1 MAEPGA
7 GRSERMNRLVERM
20 NEVERGLTARHVRP
34 KDAAT
39 LILVDRSGRVPTV
52 LLGKRHR
59 RHKFMPGKFVF
70 PGGRVD
76 PVDKL
81 MPVARP
87 LDRRAEA
94 QLMKRLPRASA
105 GKARALALA
114 AIRET
119 FEETGLL
126 LGVRS
131 EEAPA
136 ALPGPWRA
144 FAEAKILPDLSVL
157 HFIGRAITP
166 TRRPRRFDARF
177 FTMDASAIA
186 DRIEGVT
193 GPDAELVELV
203 WMPLAD
209 AKQLDVP
216 AVTAVMLEELDARI
230 AEGFGVDLPVPF
242 YSMPRGCFRREML

>member
-1 MAEPGA
+1 V
-7 GRSERMNRLVERM
+7 NRRVNRM
-20 NEVERGLTARHVRP
+20 NEAEHNLTAPYLRP
-34 KDAAT
+34 QDAAT
-39 LILVDRSGRVPTV
+39 LILVDRSGRLPKV
-52 LLGKRHR
+52 LLGKRHL

-87 LDRRAEA
+87 LDPHAEA
-94 QLMKRLPRASA
+94 HLMKRLPRASA
-105 GKARALALA
+105 ARARAFALA

-126 LGVRS
+126 LGIRGS
-131 EEAPA
+131 EPA
-136 ALPGPWRA
+136 AVPRGAWTA
-144 FAEAKILPDLSVL
+144 FAEANILPDLSVL

-166 TRRPRRFDARF
+166 PGRPRRFDARF

-186 DRIEGVT
+186 HRIEGVT

-203 WMPLAD
+203 WMPLED
-209 AKQLDVP
+209 AKRLDMP

-230 AEGFGVDLPVPF
+230 AGGFGHHLPVPF
-242 YSMPRGCFRREML
+242 YSMPHRSFRREML

>member
-1 MAEPGA
+1 MDWFVQ
-7 GRSERMNRLVERM
+7 RMNAVER
-20 NEVERGLTARHVRP
+20 NLTAPYVRP

-39 LILVDRSGRVPTV
+39 LILVDRSGPLPKV

-87 LDRRAEA
+87 LDPHAEA
-94 QLMKRLPRASA
+94 HLMKRLQRASA
-105 GKARALALA
+105 AKARAFALA
-114 AIRET
+114 SIRET

-126 LGVRS
+126 LGVHGS
-131 EEAPA
+131 EA
-136 ALPGPWRA
+136 AGVPRGPWRA

-166 TRRPRRFDARF
+166 PGRPRRFDARF

-186 DRIEGVT
+186 HRIEGVT

-203 WMPLAD
+203 WMSLAD
-209 AKQLDVP
+209 AKQLDMP

-230 AEGFGVDLPVPF
+230 ADGFGHDLPVPF
-242 YSMPRGCFRREML
+242 YSMPRGRFRREML